1 MGLLQVCDWDD
12 MEGRWA
18 VDRKLAEGEEAA
30 KKKSKN

>member
-1 MGLLQVCDWDD
+1 MGPSEVRDRDD

>member
-1 MGLLQVCDWDD
+1 MEPTKHRVRDD

-30 KKKSKN
+30 KKKSKS